1 MVTKFLIELT
11 FVLYFIA
18 LTFIFFYSLTQ
29 MNLVRIYLKNRR
41 NGKKSI
47 SENVKL
53 TSAEA
58 EWPFVTVQLPVFNE
72 LYVVERLI
80 NSAAA
85 FNYPKNKFEIQI
97 LDDSTDETTELIEAK
112 VREYKEKGFYISHVK
127 RSERT
132 GFKAGA
138 LANGLTMAKGEF
150 VAIFDAD
157 FLPSPDFLLKT
168 LPYFQDKSIGV
179 VQAKWEHINEDYSL
193 LTRLQAFGLDA
204 HFSIEQQGRNSGG
217 YFINFNGTAGVLRR
231 NCILDAGNWHS
242 DTLTE
247 DLDLSYRAQL
257 RGWKCKYLEKV
268 GAPAELPVTMSAL
281 KTQQFRWSK
290 GAAECARKNLSPV
303 FKSNDVSGL
312 TKIHALFHLTNSTV
326 FPCIVIAALLSIPL
340 LFIKNNYPQYSEIY
354 LYASFSLFSLL
365 FIGFFYWVSATR
377 VHKIPFISFLKS
389 FFMFLSFSMGFS
401 LHNSVA
407 VLKGYVGKKMPF
419 IRTPKF
425 NISSSKD
432 NWKGKR
438 YLVTGISLTTFLEGL
453 LALYFLTGIF
463 IAFYYND
470 FGLVPF
476 HIMLSL
482 GFGSV
487 AGYSFWHSK
496 TNIK

>member
-1 MVTKFLIELT
+1 
-11 FVLYFIA
+11 
-18 LTFIFFYSLTQ
+18 
-29 MNLVRIYLKNRR
+29 MNLAHIYLKHKQ
-41 NGKKSI
+41 NGKKSVNKNI
-47 SENVKL
+47 TL
-53 TSAEA
+53 ASAEDD
-58 EWPFVTVQLPVFNE
+58 WPFVTVKLPVFNE

-80 NSAAA
+80 NSITA
-85 FNYPKNKFEIQI
+85 FDYPKNKFEIQI
-97 LDDSTDETTELIEAK
+97 LDDSTDETTELIETK
-112 VREYKEKGFYISHVK
+112 VREYKAKGFDISHVK
-127 RSERT
+127 RHERA

-138 LANGLTMAKGEF
+138 LANGLTLAKGEF

-157 FLPSPDFLLKT
+157 FLPAPDFLLKT
-168 LPYFQDKSIGV
+168 IPHFQDNSIGI

-204 HFSIEQQGRNSGG
+204 HFSIEQQGRNTGR
-217 YFINFNGTAGVLRR
+217 YFINFNGTAGVLRK
-231 NCILDAGNWHS
+231 NCIIDAGNWHS

-257 RGWKCKYLEKV
+257 RGWKCKYLEQV
-268 GAPAELPVTMSAL
+268 GTPAELPVTMNAL

-290 GAAECARKNLSPV
+290 GAAECARKNLYSV
-303 FKSNDVSGL
+303 FKSRDFSLL

-340 LFIKNNYPQYSEIY
+340 LFIKNNYIQYSDIY
-354 LYASFSLFSLL
+354 LYASFSLLSLL
-365 FIGFFYWVSATR
+365 FVGLSYWVSATR
-377 VHKIPFISFLKS
+377 KHKVTFLSFLKT

-407 VLKGYVGKKMPF
+407 VLNGYMGKKIPF

-432 NWKGKR
+432 NWRGKR
-438 YLVTGISLTTFLEGL
+438 YLVTGISRTTFLEGL
-453 LALYFLTGIF
+453 LALYFLTGIYF
-463 IAFYYND
+463 AFYFND
-470 FGLVPF
+470 YGLVPF

-482 GFGSV
+482 GFGTV

-496 TNIK
+496 TNLE